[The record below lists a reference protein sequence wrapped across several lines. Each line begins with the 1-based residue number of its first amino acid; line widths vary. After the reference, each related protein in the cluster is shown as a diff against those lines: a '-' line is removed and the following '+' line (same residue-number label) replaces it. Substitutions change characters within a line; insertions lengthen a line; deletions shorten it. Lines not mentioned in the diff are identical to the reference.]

1 MIESAQRSRQTWV
14 FNSDRLCR
22 VRRGRINSDPARHS
36 AINGLILYYF
46 QISKAAML
54 QKGAEYIKQLKAE
67 RNQIKEEMESLRQ
80 QIECLNNSIA

>member
-1 MIESAQRSRQTWV
+1 MLGDSMYKSNYRKFTFPLFSLSNTV
-14 FNSDRLCR
+14 CKKSSTF
-22 VRRGRINSDPARHS
+22 RIFIP
-36 AINGLILYYF
+36 L

-80 QIECLNNSIA
+80 QIEYLNNSIR

>member
-1 MIESAQRSRQTWV
+1 MFRDNIYIFT
-14 FNSDRLCR
+14 L
-22 VRRGRINSDPARHS
+22 
-36 AINGLILYYF
+36 

-80 QIECLNNSIA
+80 QIECLNNSISYVIFNAYNQYRVFLD